1 MVQSVK
7 RNSQHH
13 ALGHALGRTRRQ
25 ARVKAKAIDLR
36 SSNIDRT
43 RLLATL
49 TMLAAALMLCASAFA
64 QNTTLSDA
72 PDAPPPL
79 TAEDL
84 QRAVNADAAQP
95 ATRTR
100 TTTNGVVTEYRDGN
114 RTYLIQV
121 DPKTGA
127 RYYMNDA
134 DGNGSP
140 ESYRDNAESDVNIGK
155 WKITSW

>member
-1 MVQSVK
+1 MVQSLK
-7 RNSQHH
+7 RNS
-13 ALGHALGRTRRQ
+13 TRR
-25 ARVKAKAIDLR
+25 ASRVKAKALDLR
-36 SSNIDRT
+36 GSNIDAT

-49 TMLAAALMLCASAFA
+49 TVLAAALILCASAFA
-64 QNTTLSDA
+64 QNTTLTDA

-79 TAEDL
+79 TAKDL
-84 QRAVNADAAQP
+84 ERAVNADAAQP
-95 ATRTR
+95 QTTTRTR
-100 TTTNGVVTEYRDGN
+100 NATDGVVTEYRDGN

-121 DPKTGA
+121 NPKTGA

>member
-7 RNSQHH
+7 RNS
-13 ALGHALGRTRRQ
+13 AGRTRRQ

-36 SSNIDRT
+36 SGNLHRT
-43 RLLATL
+43 RLLTTL
-49 TMLAAALMLCASAFA
+49 TVLAAALMLCASAFA
-64 QNTTLSDA
+64 QNTTLTDA

-79 TAEDL
+79 TAKDL
-84 QRAVNADAAQP
+84 ERAVNADAAQP
-95 ATRTR
+95 QSAARPR
-100 TTTNGVVTEYRDGN
+100 TTTQGVVTEYRDGN

-140 ESYRDNAESDVNIGK
+140 ESYRDNAESDINIGK